1 MVRRSFEARASHAC
15 ALALVLAGCGGAAA
29 PAAPLEAPTPPTTL
43 QEADAELEK
52 RIRETVVAERPK
64 LRACYERGLARDIH
78 LAGRV
83 VLVIE
88 VGQDG
93 TAAHV
98 FEARR
103 QGLGDEEVKCFA
115 GVLKKAR
122 FHDGAGRPMRVQVP
136 IAFEPKG

>member
-1 MVRRSFEARASHAC
+1 MVRRHSWN
-15 ALALVLAGCGGAAA
+15 ALALVLAGCGGPSNAA
-29 PAAPLEAPTPPTTL
+29 PPLQAPPPQQTL
-43 QEADAELEK
+43 QEADAELER

-64 LRACYERGLARDIH
+64 LRACYEQGLARDIH
-78 LAGRV
+78 LSGRI
-83 VLVIE
+83 VLVVE

-103 QGLGDEEVKCFA
+103 QGLGEEEVKCFA

-136 IAFEPKG
+136 LVFEPKG

>member
-1 MVRRSFEARASHAC
+1 MAPDYVGDVTRFVM
-15 ALALVLAGCGGAAA
+15 LALVLVGCGGAAT
-29 PAAPLEAPTPPTTL
+29 PAAPLEAPPAPKSI
-43 QEADAELEK
+43 QESEAELEK

-64 LRACYERGLARDIH
+64 LRACYEQGLARDIN

-93 TAAHV
+93 TAVHV

-103 QGLGDEEVKCFA
+103 QGLGEEEVKCFA

-122 FHDGAGRPMRVQVP
+122 FHDGAGRAMRVQVP
-136 IAFEPKG
+136 LVFEPKG

>member
-1 MVRRSFEARASHAC
+1 MVI
-15 ALALVLAGCGGAAA
+15 AGCGGSAA
-29 PAAPLEAPTPPTTL
+29 PAAPLEAPPPQKTL
-43 QEADAELEK
+43 QEAEAELEK

-64 LRACYERGLARDIH
+64 LRACYEQGLARDIH

-83 VLVIE
+83 ILVIE

-122 FHDGAGRPMRVQVP
+122 FHDGAGRAMRVQVP

>member
-1 MVRRSFEARASHAC
+1 MRRIAIAAVFVSAC
-15 ALALVLAGCGGAAA
+15 ASGTPA
-29 PAAPLEAPTPPTTL
+29 PSDPLTGPARQPSLE
-43 QEADAELEK
+43 EADAELEK
-52 RIRETVVAERPK
+52 RIRESIVAERPK
-64 LRACYERGLARDIH
+64 LRACYEQGLARDIH
-78 LAGRV
+78 LSGRV

-103 QGLGDEEVKCFA
+103 QGLGEDEVRCFA

-122 FHDGAGRPMRVQVP
+122 FHDGAGRAMRIQVP
-136 IAFEPKG
+136 LVFEPKG